1 MDDLKWGDRMSP
13 GEIED
18 KVMEELPENHREVI
32 KQLNPEEESVLD
44 LQEQP
49 LSVPEPDI
57 NEVR

>member
-13 GEIED
+13 GEIEE

-49 LSVPEPDI
+49 LSAPEPDV

>member
-1 MDDLKWGDRMSP
+1 LDDLKWGDRMSP

>member
-49 LSVPEPDI
+49 LSAPEPDI
-57 NEVR
+57 NEIR

>member
-57 NEVR
+57 NEIR